1 MRTLSIMLYITIGL
15 LPIPFLLTEID
26 ASLIISF
33 LLVSI
38 TLCLLFINLDRYGNI
53 VNSAVLV
60 FFSLFFL
67 LAPLLQLSVNGYQLV
82 NTLPLDNEIAIKS
95 NVLVF
100 IFLLVYSIS
109 FIRSSKSITKN
120 FITHTENNS
129 TGFHYLLYFFALIAA
144 IHAATSIL
152 SGGAITDDETDNLR
166 QVLTVKTLY
175 LFPYVCFAYIYYN
188 KKIPL
193 RPFLLITLIIFLL
206 ITKNFFFERRNAL
219 GPIYLSLILIFFPS
233 IAENAKKFTLLLFL
247 AMLIGFPTLSILT
260 HQNHQTAAI
269 SFDEILHTVG
279 NHFLDLHYDAWAN
292 LNATIAYVES
302 TDHTFGNQFL
312 GTLLV
317 FIPRSL
323 YAAKASPTGE
333 VIGNYLMEYYGM
345 WFNNLSAPIVAEGY
359 IDFGAGGVLILATL
373 TGFVVSYTKKI
384 QQTRTLPRRLIYL
397 YLSLYIIFIL
407 RGALM
412 PSIAYLWGAISAIY
426 IIPTALQKIIYRS
439 NTKSLDLTKPSHH

>member
-1 MRTLSIMLYITIGL
+1 MRTLSIILYIAIGL

-26 ASLIISF
+26 AILIVSF

-38 TLCLLFINLDRYGNI
+38 TLCLLFITLDRYGNI

-95 NVLVF
+95 NILVL
-100 IFLLVYSIS
+100 IFLLIYGIS
-109 FIRSSKSITKN
+109 FIRFSKSITKD
-120 FITHTENNS
+120 IIVHTNNNS
-129 TGFHYLLYFFALIAA
+129 PKFHYLLYFLALVAA
-144 IHAATSIL
+144 MHAATSIL
-152 SGGAITDDETDNLR
+152 SGGAVTDGETDNLR
-166 QVLTVKTLY
+166 QVLTIKTLY

-193 RPFLLITLIIFLL
+193 RPFLLITLIFFLL

-233 IAENAKKFTLLLFL
+233 IAENTKKFTLLLFF
-247 AMLIGFPTLSILT
+247 AMVIGFPAVSVLT
-260 HQNHQTAAI
+260 HQNSYTTVI
-269 SFDEILHTVG
+269 SFDGVLREIG

-292 LNATIAYVES
+292 LNATVLYVES
-302 TDHTFGNQFL
+302 NGHTFGKQIL

-323 YAAKASPTGE
+323 YATKASPTGE

-345 WFNNLSAPIVAEGY
+345 WFNNLSTPIVAEGY
-359 IDFGAGGVLILATL
+359 IDFGTGGVLILAIL
-373 TGFVVSYTKKI
+373 TGFFVSYSKKI

-397 YLSLYIIFIL
+397 YLSLYIMFIL

-412 PSIAYLWGAISAIY
+412 PSIAYFWGAVSAIY
-426 IIPTALQKIIYRS
+426 IIPTILQKFIYRS
-439 NTKSLDLTKPSHH
+439 NTKPLEMTKPHQN